1 MATRSVLILVFVA
14 LFIILAPP
22 YSGVAQNLE
31 GRWVLGFHGGGNLWI
46 NDYNT
51 AVVGPGGE
59 VMLRY
64 GISPVFSAG
73 VLVGYEELKSKEVPH
88 TSPFQDYLKLHA
100 IPASADVWVHFCPG
114 EQVNPYIYAGIG
126 DMIYKRVN
134 GDGVYI
140 PNSEYKSSIDMPFG
154 IGVEVFPSKDVS
166 IIADGGYRVTDDYPD
181 GLKIGKI
188 DGYAVA
194 KVGVNVYL
202 GTSYADAEAQRLK
215 EAEARRVE
223 DLANAEARRVKQ
235 QADADAEAKR
245 VKDSTDAEA
254 KRVKDST
261 DAEALRLK
269 QQADAN
275 AEARRVKDSTDAEAR
290 RVKESADAEAR
301 RLAEQSGRD
310 TLIILEKGKTVVL
323 KGVNFE
329 TNKATLTRGSEII
342 LERALRALRAS
353 PDLNVLIVGHTDN
366 VGTAAYNK
374 KLSFRRAEAVKS
386 WLVGKG
392 ISARRLSVAGKGF
405 DEPIDDNTTAEG
417 RANNRRMEFRVLE

>member
-1 MATRSVLILVFVA
+1 MATRSVLILIFV
-14 LFIILAPP
+14 LLSIILAPL

-31 GRWVLGFHGGGNLWI
+31 GRWVLGFHGGGNVWI

-51 AVVGPGGE
+51 ALVGSGGE

-73 VLVGYEELKSKEVPH
+73 ILVGYEELKSKEVPQS
-88 TSPFQDYLKLHA
+88 SPFQEYLKLHA

-126 DMIYKRVN
+126 TMIYKRLN

-140 PNSEYKSSIDMPFG
+140 PNSVYKSSIDMPFG

-181 GLKIGKI
+181 ALKIGKI

-202 GTSYADAEAQRLK
+202 GTSNADADAQRLK

-245 VKDSTDAEA
+245 VKDLANAEAQRVKQQADADAEA
-254 KRVKDST
+254 QRV
-261 DAEALRLK
+261 K

-275 AEARRVKDSTDAEAR
+275 AEAQRLKDAEAR
-290 RVKESADAEAR
+290 RVKDLADAEAR
-301 RLAEQSGRD
+301 RLAQQNGRD
-310 TLIILEKGKTVVL
+310 TIIILEKGKTVVL

-329 TNKATLTRGSEII
+329 TNKATLTAGSEII
-342 LERALRALRAS
+342 LHRALRALRAS
-353 PDLNVLIVGHTDN
+353 PDLSVLIVGHTDN

-374 KLSFRRAEAVKS
+374 KLSFRRAETVKS

-392 ISARRLSVAGKGF
+392 ISAKRLSVAGKGF